1 MSENEIRVGV
11 VGVGLK
17 GEHHLR
23 TIKGLIEERV
33 FDDGVKIKIAA
44 IGDINEKRLQEMKDK
59 YSVPCAYVDSFKMIG
74 DEVID
79 ALWITTPTRFHKE
92 YFLAAAKKGIHV
104 YCEKPLAFS
113 LADVDEMIG
122 ARDANG
128 ILTQVGLE
136 ARSLP
141 LIPHLRKMVRKKGK
155 KFGPLQNILF
165 RDMQEKAYL
174 DKPSHPSTW
183 RKDKD
188 MAYHGLLFEHMCHD
202 LDGIISIFGM
212 PVSIFAN
219 IKYFAGHEDIEDSVA
234 VIMDLEN
241 GATFTMQ
248 GTWNDVEKDGRR
260 YEIYFENAYIEIA
273 YDSFTKQDETG
284 DWVSEST
291 LDYKQIEGDKEVKLD
306 GLVVMADFLVEI
318 GLPSMQP
325 LPLEPCR
332 FANAR
337 FFKAIIDGSPAHPS
351 LEDARRVQGL
361 IEKCY
366 ESSKEKKFI
375 DIPS

>member
-1 MSENEIRVGV
+1 MIDKEIHVGV

-17 GEHHLR
+17 GTHHLR
-23 TIKGLIEERV
+23 SIKSLIEENL
-33 FDDGVKIKIAA
+33 FKSSGKIIINA
-44 IGDINEKRLQEMKDK
+44 IGDINEEKLQKVKEKF
-59 YSVPCAYVDSFKMIG
+59 SVEHAYLDSFKMIEDG
-74 DEVID
+74 VID

-92 YFLAAAKKGIHV
+92 YFLAATKKGIHV

-113 LADVDEMIG
+113 LSDIDEMIN
-122 ARDANG
+122 ARDVNNIIA
-128 ILTQVGLE
+128 QVGLE

-141 LIPHLRKMVRKKGK
+141 LIPHLKKMVQKKGK
-155 KFGPLQNILF
+155 KFGRLQNILF

-202 LDGIISIFGM
+202 LDGIVSIFGM
-212 PVSIFAN
+212 PRSIYAN
-219 IKYFAGHEDIEDSVA
+219 IKYFAGYEDIEDSVS
-234 VIMDLEN
+234 VVMDLVN
-241 GATFTMQ
+241 GATLTMQ
-248 GTWNDVEKDGRR
+248 GTWNDVDKDGRR
-260 YEIYFENAYIEIA
+260 YEIYFENAYVEIA
-273 YDSFTKQDETG
+273 YDSFTKQNDEG
-284 DWVSEST
+284 EWISEST
-291 LDYKQIEGDKEVKLD
+291 LDYKQIVNNKDVKLD
-306 GLVVMADFLVEI
+306 GLVVMADFLVEL

-337 FFKAIIDGSPAHPS
+337 FFKAIFDGTPAYPS

-366 ESSKEKKFI
+366 ESSRDGKVI
-375 DIPS
+375 QLG